1 MFPEMYNLV
10 INSNHPLTSKI
21 LNETDNDRKKQMG
34 RQVVDLALLQQGLL
48 KGEEL
53 SAFLKRSV
61 EMIEKMG

>member
-1 MFPEMYNLV
+1 
-10 INSNHPLTSKI
+10 
-21 LNETDNDRKKQMG
+21 MG
-34 RQVVDLALLQQGLL
+34 RQGFNLALLQQGLL